1 MQNEPLDEIANRSRS
16 TAAAVMLLLACAAG
30 CGSCS
35 SDTSSDG
42 RLNDAGSST
51 GGSGGAGGAKSSTG
65 GSGGAGGAKS
75 STGGSGGAGGAKS
88 STSGSGGAGGA
99 VSSTGGSGGTG
110 GAVSST
116 GGSGGAGGAKSSTG
130 GSGGAGGAKS
140 STGGAGGAGGLPAVG
155 GALAV
160 NLRSAG
166 AYVILAESGIST
178 VPPAVITG
186 DLGISPMTATSVT
199 GFSLIADSTNVFSTS
214 TQVTGKVYAA
224 ADAVP
229 TPSNLITAIGDMD
242 LAFTDAAGRA
252 PGVTELGSGN
262 IGGMTLAPGVY
273 KWGTALLIPSDLTL
287 NGSATAVW
295 IFQIAQTLTVSN
307 AVTVHLTGGALAKN
321 VFWQVA
327 ASVDL
332 GTTSHLEG
340 IVLCQTMIN
349 LRTGASITGRLMA
362 QTAVTLDTSTVTQ
375 PAP

>member
-1 MQNEPLDEIANRSRS
+1 MPP
-16 TAAAVMLLLACAAG
+16 AAG
-30 CGSCS
+30 LRGSPTT
-35 SDTSSDG
+35 DDG
-42 RLNDAGSST
+42 GSNDGKSST
-51 GGSGGAGGAKSSTG
+51 GGSGGAGGAKSSTGGNGGAGGAKSSTGGEAAGAGGAKSSTG

-75 STGGSGGAGGAKS
+75 STGGSGGAGGVPVV
-88 STSGSGGAGGA
+88 GS
-99 VSSTGGSGGTG
+99 V
-110 GAVSST
+110 
-116 GGSGGAGGAKSSTG
+116 
-130 GSGGAGGAKS
+130 
-140 STGGAGGAGGLPAVG
+140 
-155 GALAV
+155 LAV

-166 AYVILAESGIST
+166 DYVILAESAIST

-214 TQVTGKVYAA
+214 AQVTGKVYAA
-224 ADAVP
+224 ADAIP
-229 TPSNLITAIGDMD
+229 TPANLTAAIGDMG

-252 PGVTELGSGN
+252 PDVTELGAGS

-273 KWGTALLIPSDLTL
+273 KWGTGVLIPTDLTL

-307 AVTVHLTGGALAKN
+307 AVAVHLTGGALAKN

-327 ASVDL
+327 GSVDL
-332 GTTSHLEG
+332 GTTSHFEG

-349 LRTGASITGRLMA
+349 LRTGASLAGRLMA

>member
-1 MQNEPLDEIANRSRS
+1 MASRSRYRWDKQMHNQPLNEIANRSLPK
-16 TAAAVMLLLACAAG
+16 TAAVMLLLACAAG
-30 CGSCS
+30 CGSS
-35 SDTSSDG
+35 GSPTTGDG
-42 RLNDAGSST
+42 GPNDAKSST

-88 STSGSGGAGGA
+88 STGGNGGAGGVA
-99 VSSTGGSGGTG
+99 V
-110 GAVSST
+110 
-116 GGSGGAGGAKSSTG
+116 
-130 GSGGAGGAKS
+130 
-140 STGGAGGAGGLPAVG
+140 VG
-155 GALAV
+155 GAPAV

-166 AYVILAESGIST
+166 DYVILAESAIST

-186 DLGISPMTATSVT
+186 DLGISPMTATSIT

-214 TQVTGKVYAA
+214 AQVTGRVYAA

-229 TPSNLITAIGDMD
+229 TSSNLTTAIGDMG

-252 PGVTELGSGN
+252 PDVTELGAGS

-273 KWGTALLIPSDLTL
+273 KWGTGVLIPTDLTL

-327 ASVDL
+327 GSVDL
-332 GTTSHLEG
+332 GTTSHFQG

-349 LRTGASITGRLMA
+349 LRTGASIAGRLMA

>member
-1 MQNEPLDEIANRSRS
+1 MGGSGGAGGAKSSTGANGG
-16 TAAAVMLLLACAAG
+16 AG
-30 CGSCS
+30 G
-35 SDTSSDG
+35 
-42 RLNDAGSST
+42 AKSST
-51 GGSGGAGGAKSSTG
+51 GGGGGAGAGGAKSSTG

-75 STGGSGGAGGAKS
+75 STGGSGGAGGVPVV
-88 STSGSGGAGGA
+88 GS
-99 VSSTGGSGGTG
+99 V
-110 GAVSST
+110 
-116 GGSGGAGGAKSSTG
+116 
-130 GSGGAGGAKS
+130 
-140 STGGAGGAGGLPAVG
+140 
-155 GALAV
+155 LAV

-166 AYVILAESGIST
+166 DYVILAESAIST

-214 TQVTGKVYAA
+214 AQVTGKVYAA
-224 ADAVP
+224 ADAIP
-229 TPSNLITAIGDMD
+229 TPANLTAAIGDMG

-252 PGVTELGSGN
+252 PDVTELGAGN

-273 KWGTALLIPSDLTL
+273 KWGTGVLIPTDLTL

-307 AVTVHLTGGALAKN
+307 AVAVHLTGGALAKN

-327 ASVDL
+327 GSVDL

-349 LRTGASITGRLMA
+349 LRTGASLAGRLMA

>member
-65 GSGGAGGAKS
+65 
-75 STGGSGGAGGAKS
+75 
-88 STSGSGGAGGA
+88 GSGGAGGA